1 MRSDLLVAVTSN
13 RAGDARAILLPFTLA
28 HTGLAIILA
37 WSPSGLEDSSVQLA
51 IAAWTVLGSLWSA
64 MTMDGVIADIGAAAK
79 DMDEEMASSH
89 FGRNWAKVPFSTLRV
104 VSFVMVVLIVV
115 AELMAIY

>member
-1 MRSDLLVAVTSN
+1 
-13 RAGDARAILLPFTLA
+13 LA

-64 MTMDGVIADIGAAAK
+64 MTMDGVIADLGAGAK
-79 DMDEEMASSH
+79 DMDEEMANSH
-89 FGRNWAKVPFSTLRV
+89 IGRNYAKVPFGALRV
-104 VSFVMVVLIVV
+104 VSLVFIVLIVI

>member
-1 MRSDLLVAVTSN
+1 MRSDLLVTVTSN
-13 RAGDARAILLPFTLA
+13 RAGDARAILLPFSLA
-28 HTGLAIILA
+28 PTGLAIILA

-64 MTMDGVIADIGAAAK
+64 MTMDGVIADLGAGAK
-79 DMDEEMASSH
+79 DMDEEMSNSH
-89 FGRNWAKVPFSTLRV
+89 VGRNWAKVPFGALRV

>member
-1 MRSDLLVAVTSN
+1 MRSDLLVALNNN
-13 RAGDARAILLPFTLA
+13 RASDARAILLPLSLD

-64 MTMDGVIADIGAAAK
+64 MTMDGVIADLGAGAK
-79 DMDEEMASSH
+79 DMDEEMANSH
-89 FGRNWAKVPFSTLRV
+89 IGRNYAKVPFGALRV
-104 VSFVMVVLIVV
+104 VSLVFIVLIVI

>member
-13 RAGDARAILLPFTLA
+13 RAGDARSILLPFALA

-64 MTMDGVIADIGAAAK
+64 MTMDGAIADIGAGAK
-79 DMDEEMASSH
+79 DMDEELASSH

-104 VSFVMVVLIVV
+104 VSFVMVALIVV

>member
-13 RAGDARAILLPFTLA
+13 RAGDARAILLPLSLA

-64 MTMDGVIADIGAAAK
+64 MTMDGVIADLGAGAK
-79 DMDEEMASSH
+79 DMDEEMANSH
-89 FGRNWAKVPFSTLRV
+89 IGRNYAKVPFGALRV
-104 VSFVMVVLIVV
+104 VSLVFIVLIVI

>member
-1 MRSDLLVAVTSN
+1 MRSDLLVAVASN

-89 FGRNWAKVPFSTLRV
+89 IGRNFAKAPFAAFRILNV
-104 VSFVMVVLIVV
+104 AIVALIVI

>member
-1 MRSDLLVAVTSN
+1 MRSDLLLGVTSS
-13 RAGDARAILLPFTLA
+13 RAGDLRAILLPFSLA
-28 HTGLAIILA
+28 HTGVAIILA

-64 MTMDGVIADIGAAAK
+64 ATVDGVIADLGAGAK

-89 FGRNWAKVPFSTLRV
+89 IGRNWAKTPFSAMRIFSL
-104 VSFVMVVLIVV
+104 LIVALIV
-115 AELMAIY
+115 IAELMAIY